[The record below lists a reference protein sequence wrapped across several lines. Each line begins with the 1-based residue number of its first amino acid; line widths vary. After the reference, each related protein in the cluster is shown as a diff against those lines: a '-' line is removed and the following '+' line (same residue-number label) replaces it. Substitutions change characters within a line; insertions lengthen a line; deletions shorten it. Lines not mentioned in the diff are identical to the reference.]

1 MEITEFFVY
10 LVIMA
15 GVTYAIRALPLV
27 LCKKE
32 ITNRFVRSFLS
43 YVPYAVLGAMTF
55 PASTICRAY
64 SDRVSLP
71 FAALCCRVCI
81 WAAVTRKRTVSEC
94 FAAAVLGGL
103 PPLFFRF
110 SAMCEPVLVQRMA
123 ARPTAAG

>member
-1 MEITEFFVY
+1 MIRISSASRFAAPAAFWTLASWFRLFFSRVSS
-10 LVIMA
+10 
-15 GVTYAIRALPLV
+15 AIRPSSSGLA
-27 LCKKE
+27 
-32 ITNRFVRSFLS
+32 
-43 YVPYAVLGAMTF
+43 GAMTF

-64 SDRVSLP
+64 SDRVSLL

-110 SAMCEPVLVQRMA
+110 SAICEPVLVQRMA